1 MYKANLESSIIFQFL
16 FAECIYILMENG
28 LILKVTEQLVKEKPN
43 MIPKIFLI
51 VKLHSIN
58 PVDMCDSC
66 RDAQKKRK

>member
-1 MYKANLESSIIFQFL
+1 
-16 FAECIYILMENG
+16 MENG